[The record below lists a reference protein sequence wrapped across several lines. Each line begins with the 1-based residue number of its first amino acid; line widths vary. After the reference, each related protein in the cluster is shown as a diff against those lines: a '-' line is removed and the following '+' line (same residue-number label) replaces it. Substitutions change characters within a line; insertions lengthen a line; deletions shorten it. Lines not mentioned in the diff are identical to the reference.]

1 MSLEG
6 WLTVTKDEYLNWNFI
21 IQAFIALLVGA
32 GVLYIAAPHSW
43 GVGVFIQEPIY
54 TAISLGISLVILIPT
69 GFIFFRKKQK
79 YFFSMFF
86 FSFIGI
92 ALVVYFYRAPDRYSY
107 PSDSLEEDVRTLLYE
122 AGMPLSLGFDIRN
135 RRKVAFDL
143 FVEHRWDVRVFGRG
157 YNNHKNFYYVE
168 RFGQGELQISDDV
181 DWSELTSKS
190 Q

>member
-1 MSLEG
+1 M
-6 WLTVTKDEYLNWNFI
+6 TVTKDEYLNWNFI

-32 GVLYIAAPHSW
+32 GVFYIAAPHSW

-54 TAISLGISLVILIPT
+54 AAISLGISLVILIPA
-69 GFIFFRKKQK
+69 GFIFFRKKQR

-92 ALVVYFYRAPDRYSY
+92 ALVVHFYRAPDRYSY
-107 PSDSLEEDVRTLLYE
+107 PSDSLEEEVRTLLYE

-143 FVEHRWDVRVFGRG
+143 FAERRWEVEVHGRG
-157 YNNHKNFYYVE
+157 YNNYVIYYYVE
-168 RFGQGELQISDDV
+168 RFGVGELTTSYDV
-181 DWSELTSKS
+181 DWAKLTQKS